1 MPHLCA
7 GAMLTSIVPILVY
20 VLPKTTL
27 VSFSFYLKDFLYRFL
42 LVLTYLWWLLWVLVC
57 VVCLPSFFKIFFPGY
72 RILGWQLIL
81 SRCCSTVFCLHCFW
95 KEVCSYFYLFS
106 LEHNLSFSLAAL
118 KVFFLYL
125 VFRNLTKCVQGWFS
139 DIYSVSGSQ
148 SLLHLWVPVFQQ
160 IKKSLAIVSS
170 KNFLLSHSVSSPSRT
185 LDDTLLNCLTLLYRL
200 RMFCPVFF
208 SVSLSFTTKII
219 MMVWSLT

>member
-1 MPHLCA
+1 MFTL
-7 GAMLTSIVPILVY
+7 
-20 VLPKTTL
+20 LPNTVK
-27 VSFSFYLKDFLYRFL
+27 SFL
-42 LVLTYLWWLLWVLVC
+42 LKFKICISSCFRGWWKYAF
-57 VVCLPSFFKIFFPGY
+57 VVCGSRQGDKNSQLFYKIQLKISVKPSLPS
-72 RILGWQLIL
+72 
-81 SRCCSTVFCLHCFW
+81 
-95 KEVCSYFYLFS
+95 LF
-106 LEHNLSFSLAAL
+106 FSLAAL